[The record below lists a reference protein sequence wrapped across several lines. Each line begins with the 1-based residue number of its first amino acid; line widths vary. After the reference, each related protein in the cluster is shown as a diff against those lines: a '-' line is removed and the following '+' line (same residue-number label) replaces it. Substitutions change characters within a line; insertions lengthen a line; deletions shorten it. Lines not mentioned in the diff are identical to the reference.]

1 LLSPREPASPCS
13 DDAPPTHAME
23 QESAW
28 AKLREARS
36 VLARTQVDWNMRS
49 IRVAVDALVGA
60 EQEHTARPSVRICNP
75 A

>member
-1 LLSPREPASPCS
+1 
-13 DDAPPTHAME
+13 ME